1 MPIKFGKQDVR
12 NLLDEKKMNYE
23 WMDHQAV
30 FTMEEMDAAGI
41 TEKGPVCKNLFLRDA
56 KGKNHYLIV
65 LPEEKKADLIR
76 LAEQLDSTKLSFAS
90 AERLEKYLGV
100 AQGSVSPFGI
110 LNDEAHQVT
119 VVFDRDLSTKPV
131 VGVHPN
137 DNTATVWLKFRDLE
151 SIIKEA
157 GNITRFAQ
165 FPKN

>member
-1 MPIKFGKQDVR
+1 MLFGKQEVR
-12 NLLDEKKMNYE
+12 NLLDEKKIAYE

-41 TEKGPVCKNLFLRDA
+41 TEKGDVCKNLFLRDA
-56 KGKNHYLIV
+56 KGKKHFLAV
-65 LPEEKKADLIR
+65 LPEEKRADLGK
-76 LAEQLDSTKLSFAS
+76 LAEQLGSTKLSFAS

-119 VVFDRDLSTKPV
+119 VVFDRDLSTTPT

-137 DNTATVWLKFRDLE
+137 DNTATVWIGWAGLKRF
-151 SIIKEA
+151 IEA
-157 GNITRFAQ
+157 QGNELDVV
-165 FPKN
+165 KL